1 MADLNRKLL
10 HLSTQWQDNLA
21 EINRLRNKAD
31 ELQEAFTSFK
41 PNEERIRFR
50 RLQKENQVLSQL
62 VKQYESTLEVIMGKF
77 RTQTNLIQQ
86 ERMALRADAEKM
98 LHDERNENA
107 MLRIENTRL
116 AEHLDQC
123 AHVMREV
130 SSSNDEADVAM
141 LVAGLAKENETLRS
155 MLIASLPNYP
165 TQTASFST
173 KLAESPN
180 GIMETSLPLQ
190 ASGEIL
196 QS

>member
-98 LHDERNENA
+98 LHDERK
-107 MLRIENTRL
+107 NTRL

>member
-1 MADLNRKLL
+1 MNRGLPCMADLNRKLL

-62 VKQYESTLEVIMGKF
+62 
-77 RTQTNLIQQ
+77 NLIQQ